1 MRLDRIIVSSNENM
15 DYLEFSKIIGPA
27 WKKLLPDVKVT
38 LLCVTDKDKNE
49 FLDISKFYD
58 DVIFLPNVENI
69 PSGNQ
74 AMASRMLIAATET
87 YKDETIMLSDIDML
101 PLNKDFFIDSIAN
114 ISDDKFVV
122 LGGNAYNNSIK
133 FPICYMIAKQQTF
146 TEILN
151 PGKMEYKDLVER
163 MKAVKGSLI
172 NHDITKPYPTT
183 VGSPRFD
190 DESLF
195 SEFYLNWKDRNTRTV
210 IVNRAW
216 SGGMAVERID
226 RISWNINMD
235 RLNGGHLYDAH
246 LPRPLSTNIDKI
258 QPLLT
263 FLNITL

>member
-1 MRLDRIIVSSNENM
+1 MKLDRIIVSSDENK

-58 DVIFLPNVENI
+58 DVIFLPNITNI

-74 AMASRMLIAATET
+74 AMASRMLIAATEI
-87 YKDETIMLSDIDML
+87 YKDEVIMLSDIDML
-101 PLNKDFFIDSIAN
+101 PLNKEFFVNAISN

-133 FPICYMIAKQQTF
+133 FPICYMISNQKTF
-146 TEILN
+146 SEILN
-151 PGKMEYKDLVER
+151 PEKLEYKDLVEK
-163 MKAVKGSLI
+163 MKNVRGTLI
-172 NHDITKPYPTT
+172 NHDITKPYPINNI
-183 VGSPRFD
+183 GPRFD

-195 SEFYLNWKDRNTRTV
+195 SEFYLNWKDRNIRTI

-216 SGGMAVERID
+216 NNGMAIERID
-226 RISWNINMD
+226 RLNWNINMD

-246 LPRPLSTNIDKI
+246 LPRPLSSNIDKI

-263 FLNITL
+263 FLNINI